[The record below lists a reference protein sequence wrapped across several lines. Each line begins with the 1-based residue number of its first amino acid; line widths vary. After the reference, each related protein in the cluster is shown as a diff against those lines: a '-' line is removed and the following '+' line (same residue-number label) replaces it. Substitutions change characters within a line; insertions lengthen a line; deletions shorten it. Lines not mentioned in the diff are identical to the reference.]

1 MMTDRELVSLYEA
14 GGLDRLY
21 IGLLAE
27 AEFQRANERNT
38 ADFVLPPI
46 AAVFYYAFDVTRP
59 PFDDVR
65 VRRAFA
71 LTTELSVWD
80 PGPYIALEPRGGLV
94 PRGMPAH
101 QPGIGL
107 PYDPER
113 ARQLLAEA
121 GYPGGQGFPEIVS
134 RVFPGGWGEGYRKV
148 QQSNWV
154 EGLGIKM
161 RWVAIPLSEMHA
173 GRLEDRPHTFSVFQA
188 PDYPDPDSILTADIL
203 CDWTGWSNEAY
214 TRLVEEARLT
224 FDQGQR
230 MKLYK
235 EADRI
240 LIEEAVV
247 VPTEYG
253 GHSWLLKPWVTR
265 FPNSPLPAKSM
276 YWKDVIIEPHCPLS
290 VSGSHSRLSWPNM
303 LIHQD
308 TGPLG
313 LCLRLRLRWRH
324 E

>member
-1 MMTDRELVSLYEA
+1 
-14 GGLDRLY
+14 
-21 IGLLAE
+21 
-27 AEFQRANERNT
+27 
-38 ADFVLPPI
+38 
-46 AAVFYYAFDVTRP
+46 
-59 PFDDVR
+59 
-65 VRRAFA
+65 VRRESFCA
-71 LTTELSVWD
+71 LPFLDVNGFLLTVWD
-80 PGPYIALEPRGGLV
+80 PGPYIALVARGGLV

-107 PYDPER
+107 PYDPEQ
-113 ARQLLAEA
+113 ARHLLAEA

-134 RVFPGGWGEGYRKV
+134 RVFPGGWGKGYRKV
-148 QQSNWV
+148 QQSKSNWV

-173 GRLEDRPHTFSVFQA
+173 RRLKDQPHTFSVFQA

-235 EADRI
+235 KADRI

-247 VPTEYG
+247 VPTEYD
-253 GHSWLLKPWVTR
+253 GHSWLLKLWVTR

-290 VSGSHSRLSWPNM
+290 VSGSYSRLSWPNM